1 MRGKGGVVSCG
12 WKRRRFFFI
21 WPAHMK
27 SFLVSGQ
34 LINSTFKMSMV
45 VDCRRNSS
53 AEIDKPA
60 VLRRSCYHDF
70 LLIKHTKPNRKRTIS
85 KTTVSATE
93 ARKPSKCVYKVKW
106 RKFCEHS
113 GREWRVL
120 YIWRAL
126 SRCSSNSSLLTVLY
140 SVEGHP
146 RRYRQWTQGRNALN
160 F

>member
-1 MRGKGGVVSCG
+1 MVEKGEE
-12 WKRRRFFFI
+12 FFI
-21 WPAHMK
+21 WTSYK
-27 SFLVSGQ
+27 ELFFLSGPHKKGFFLSGQ

-45 VDCRRNSS
+45 VDRRRNSS

-120 YIWRAL
+120 YI
-126 SRCSSNSSLLTVLY
+126 
-140 SVEGHP
+140 
-146 RRYRQWTQGRNALN
+146 
-160 F
+160 

>member
-1 MRGKGGVVSCG
+1 MRGRGGLCVVVENG
-12 WKRRRFFFI
+12 EEFFI
-21 WPAHMK
+21 WTSYK
-27 SFLVSGQ
+27 ELFSSGQ

-45 VDCRRNSS
+45 VDHRRNSS

-60 VLRRSCYHDF
+60 VLGRSCYHDF

-120 YIWRAL
+120 YI
-126 SRCSSNSSLLTVLY
+126 
-140 SVEGHP
+140 
-146 RRYRQWTQGRNALN
+146 
-160 F
+160 